1 MGAAGITVPIFG
13 DEERLVD
20 TLAQEVIG
28 LLESEERRRALAAHG
43 RSYVCREHTAARAS
57 EDWQR
62 VLNAVT
68 RSWR

>member
-1 MGAAGITVPIFG
+1 MGAAGIAVPVVG
-13 DEERLVD
+13 DEERMVAS
-20 TLAQEVIG
+20 LAQEVVG

-68 RSWR
+68 IPRR